1 METVSQSHKDMV
13 QWMLDSVLIEYVP
26 ILQPGTRYPMEGRH
40 LLKPLFDDTMLDA
53 MYGRERFRS
62 VK

>member
-1 METVSQSHKDMV
+1 MD
-13 QWMLDSVLIEYVP
+13 VLIEYVP
-26 ILQPGTRYPMEGRH
+26 ILQPGTRYPMECRP

-53 MYGRERFRS
+53 HYGHEGYRS